1 VTAPVSFFAVPPNR
15 DPTAILQELSSFF
28 PIRLVQTSRER
39 VTYLDTFDWRLMDAG
54 YSLAAAP
61 GGTKMRLTLASDS
74 GEVLETRVGILPAFA
89 EDLEDGPLKKTLS
102 RLTKVRRLF
111 PQARATWSQKLW
123 AVLDE
128 NEKTVVR
135 IRQREGTAT
144 TPEGRRPVP
153 VPPRLQVLPLKGYRQ
168 EFRRAVAGL
177 REVGVSRALPRNQL
191 ATILEAL
198 GKKPERHSSSTILPL
213 EPGLRGDEAAKLIH
227 RELLLTMEVNL
238 PGVLQDLDS
247 EFLHEFRVA
256 GRRTRSALTQI
267 KEVFPPGVVAR
278 YKEEFRWLGR
288 RTGPTRDLDVYLLKI
303 PSYRKA
309 LPDGVGDELD
319 PLVEFLRR
327 KKKQHHRGL
336 VRSLE
341 TKRYR
346 ALVASWSTFLES
358 SEPEAPLPRNAA
370 RPVAAVARE
379 RILAVYR
386 KILNRGA
393 KIKKDTPADA
403 LHRLRIDCKK
413 LRYLMTFFQ
422 TLFPREALTPLI
434 KELKNL
440 QDNLGD
446 FNDLQV
452 QSRAL
457 QSFAQEMMDLG
468 VGPPATLMA
477 MGQLMGSL
485 EAQQATE
492 RLAFH
497 RRFRTFARRE
507 NRRHFEELFG

>member
-1 VTAPVSFFAVPPNR
+1 MSFFAVPPDR

-28 PIRLVQTSRER
+28 SIRLVRTSRQR
-39 VTYLDTFDWRLMDAG
+39 LTYLDTFDWRLMDAG

-61 GGTKMRLTLASDS
+61 GGSRVRLTLGSDD
-74 GEVLETRVGILPAFA
+74 GEVLETGATRLPAFA
-89 EDLEDGPLKKTLS
+89 EDLEDGPVRRTLS
-102 RLTKVRRLF
+102 RLSKVRRLF
-111 PQARATWSQKLW
+111 PQARATWSERLW
-123 AVLDE
+123 IVLDE

-144 TPEGRRPVP
+144 APEARSPVP
-153 VPPRLQVLPLKGYRQ
+153 VPPRLQVLPLKGYRP
-168 EFRRAVAGL
+168 EFRRVVAGL
-177 REVGVSRALPRNQL
+177 REVGVSTALPRNQL

-198 GKKPERHSSSTILPL
+198 GKTPERHSSSTILPL
-213 EPGLRGDEAAKLIH
+213 EPELSGNEAARLIH
-227 RELLLTMEVNL
+227 KELLLTMEVNL

-256 GRRTRSALTQI
+256 CRRTRSALTQI
-267 KEVFPPGVVAR
+267 KEVFPPGDVAR

-288 RTGPTRDLDVYLLKI
+288 RTGPTRDMDVYLLKI

-309 LPDGVGDELD
+309 LPGSVGDELD
-319 PLVEFLRR
+319 PLVAFLRR
-327 KKKQHHRGL
+327 KKKQHHRSL
-336 VRSLE
+336 VRSLT

-346 ALVASWSTFLES
+346 ALVASWSAFLES
-358 SEPEAPLPRNAA
+358 SGLEAPLPRNAA
-370 RPVAAVARE
+370 RPVEAVARE

-386 KILNRGA
+386 KILDRGA
-393 KIKKDTPADA
+393 KIKRDTPADA

-422 TLFPREALTPLI
+422 TLFPREALAPLI

-457 QSFAQEMMDLG
+457 HSFAQEMMDLG

-485 EAQQATE
+485 ETRQTTE

-507 NRRHFEELFG
+507 NRRHFQELFG